1 LKNKEVD
8 MFARLILV
16 FSILCFVSIGGYAV
30 SKKTNKKVVGE
41 KVEYIVKLN
50 KGVDPKRLGEV
61 FVPYQIEKKE
71 QTKNVSAR
79 LFRISFKEDPGLKEL
94 QRLIKERGSLGI
106 IEPNYKVLITN
117 PMENEKSK

>member
-1 LKNKEVD
+1 